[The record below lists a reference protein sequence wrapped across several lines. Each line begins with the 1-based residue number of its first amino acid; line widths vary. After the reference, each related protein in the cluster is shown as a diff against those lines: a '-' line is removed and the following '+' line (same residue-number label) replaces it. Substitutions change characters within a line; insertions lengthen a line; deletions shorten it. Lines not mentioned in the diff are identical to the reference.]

1 MDGNCDIM
9 ELDWR
14 GPHMKSDNSRSLEHR
29 AELLDCVPKG
39 HMVATVAGVIP
50 AGNFYRTPYP
60 AHKQTFLAGT
70 KQKCLAPPQLL
81 LRAGQLWRRK

>member
-14 GPHMKSDNSRSLEHR
+14 SPYTKSSNTISLEHR
-29 AELLDCVPKG
+29 AELLERVPKG

-50 AGNFYRTPYP
+50 AGNF
-60 AHKQTFLAGT
+60 
-70 KQKCLAPPQLL
+70 LL
-81 LRAGQLWRRK
+81 HAIPLP